1 MNLFLVWL
9 CFLYEFGTCTGLI
22 YAWFDSCTGLIYVW
36 FDSCTGLIY
45 AWFDS
50 CRGLIHQTHT
60 YKIDEI
66 IFSYL

>member
-9 CFLYEFGTCTGLI
+9 CFLYEFGT
-22 YAWFDSCTGLIYVW
+22 
-36 FDSCTGLIY
+36 CTGLIY